1 MCLSGCV
8 YVMTQTKAAIFAQM
22 GINVKSTC
30 KTVASGTNE
39 QIIAQHL
46 ADGPHIYEYVNTYIQ
61 K

>member
-1 MCLSGCV
+1 
-8 YVMTQTKAAIFAQM
+8 MTQTKAAIFAQM